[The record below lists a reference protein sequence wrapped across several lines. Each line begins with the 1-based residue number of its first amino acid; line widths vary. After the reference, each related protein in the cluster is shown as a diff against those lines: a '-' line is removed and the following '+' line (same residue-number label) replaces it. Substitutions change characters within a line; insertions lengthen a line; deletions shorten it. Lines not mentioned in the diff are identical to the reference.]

1 MCWASCGNE
10 GIEKMMQFDER
21 QFKKFLSE
29 QEISDL
35 LDDLAAQINE
45 KYGVNDRLLLVGVL
59 KGAFI
64 VMADLIRRLHSDVEV
79 DFVRAATYGKTP
91 NSPGT
96 VGLLKDLT
104 VDVRKRHVIIVEEI
118 IDSGRTLQFL
128 YDRIQASSPLSL
140 KVATLLDKRAKRVV
154 KLNADFV
161 GKVVDDQFLIGYG
174 LDLEERCRNLSEI
187 HALRYPN

>member
-1 MCWASCGNE
+1 
-10 GIEKMMQFDER
+10 MQFDDR

-35 LDDLAAQINE
+35 LDDIAERINAD
-45 KYGVNDRLLLVGVL
+45 YGINDRILLVGVL

-79 DFVRAATYGKTP
+79 DFVRTMNHGKSL

-96 VGLLKDLT
+96 ISFLKDIS
-104 VDVRKRHVIIVEEI
+104 VDVRSRHVIIVEEI
-118 IDSGRTLQFL
+118 IDSGRTLETL
-128 YDRIQASSPLSL
+128 YERIKSAKPLSI
-140 KVATLLDKRAKRVV
+140 KIATLLDKRSKRMV
-154 KLNADFV
+154 KLNPDYV
-161 GKVVDDQFLIGYG
+161 GKTVDDQFLIGYG
-174 LDLEERCRNLSEI
+174 LDLEERCRNLPAI